1 MSIFE
6 KIVNDLNNLDSNAN
20 IMLYFTQKNKLGYTT
35 YMPNVKNSLSSE
47 LLDLIRGNIEEY
59 VSAEM
64 AEFNPTSYR
73 EGVV

>member
-6 KIVNDLNNLDSNAN
+6 KIISDLNDLDNNTEV
-20 IMLYFTQKNKLGYTT
+20 MLYFTQKNKLGYTT

-47 LLDLIRGNIEEY
+47 LLELIRENIEKH

-64 AEFNPTSYR
+64 DKFNPIS
-73 EGVV
+73 